1 MSAQQELTPVEQCDV
16 AIIGGGPAG
25 ASAAC
30 RLIEHGYNVA
40 VIEKAHFP
48 RFHIGE
54 SLLPA
59 NLRLLEQLG
68 VRDRIDGVSI
78 RKRGVEL
85 VSEDD
90 KPSAM
95 LEFAGCWDKEMP
107 YAFHVERARFDEVL
121 LRRAQEVG
129 AQVNEG
135 WEVTDI
141 DLGNERM
148 GEPVNITA
156 QDAANPASIRR
167 WQARFLLDASG
178 RDTLMANRLQLKK
191 KNPRHSSAAMF
202 AHFKGAQR
210 LSGDSE
216 GNISIF
222 LFKHGWMWFIPL
234 ANGVT
239 SVGAVCWP
247 SYLKSRKGDLAEF
260 FAQTLELAP
269 KMADRLKNAT
279 RLNDVT
285 ATGNYSYSA
294 DRSHGNNYLLIGDA
308 YAFVDPVFSSGVH
321 LAMNSAFA
329 GAQTVHECLS
339 EPATAPA
346 ALKRFDRIMHKGPR
360 EFSWFIYRITKPIFW
375 GILTTPRNPLRMREA
390 VLSLL
395 AGDIFGQTPIWPS
408 LYAFKGVYYITC
420 LVHLP
425 QAIREWRQRKAN
437 IRPVNA

>member
-1 MSAQQELTPVEQCDV
+1 M
-16 AIIGGGPAG
+16 
-25 ASAAC
+25 
-30 RLIEHGYNVA
+30 
-40 VIEKAHFP
+40 
-48 RFHIGE
+48 
-54 SLLPA
+54 LPA

-68 VRDRIDGVSI
+68 VRDRIDAVSI

-85 VSEDD
+85 VSEGD

-95 LEFAGCWDKEMP
+95 LEFTDCWDKEMP

-129 AQVNEG
+129 AKVNEG
-135 WEVTDI
+135 WEVTNI
-141 DLGNERM
+141 DLGNERI
-148 GEPVNITA
+148 GDPVTVTA
-156 QDAANPASIRR
+156 KCVENPATVRR
-167 WQARFLLDASG
+167 WRAKFLLDASG
-178 RDTLMANRLQLKK
+178 RDTLVANRLQLKK

-202 AHFKGAQR
+202 AHFTGAKR
-210 LSGDSE
+210 LPGESE

-222 LFKHGWMWFIPL
+222 LFRHGWMWFIPL

-247 SYLKSRKGDLAEF
+247 SYLKSRKNDLTDF
-260 FAQTLELAP
+260 FQQTLELAP
-269 KMADRLKNAT
+269 KMAERLQDAK
-279 RLNDVT
+279 RINDVT

-294 DRSHGNNYLLIGDA
+294 NRSHGNNYLLVGDA

-329 GAQTVHECLS
+329 GAQTVHQCLS
-339 EPATAPA
+339 EPDNASA
-346 ALKRFDRIMHKGPR
+346 ALKKFDRIMHRGPR

-395 AGDIFGQTPIWPS
+395 AGDIFGRTPIWPS
-408 LYAFKGVYYITC
+408 LYAFKGVYYVTC
-420 LVHLP
+420 VANLP
-425 QAIREWRQRKAN
+425 QAIREWRQRKQN
-437 IRPVNA
+437 IRPANA